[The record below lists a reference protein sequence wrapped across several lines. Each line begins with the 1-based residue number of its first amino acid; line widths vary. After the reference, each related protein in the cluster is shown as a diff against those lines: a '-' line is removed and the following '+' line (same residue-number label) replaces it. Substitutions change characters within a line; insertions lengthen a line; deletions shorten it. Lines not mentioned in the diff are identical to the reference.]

1 MGPDTRPFG
10 FAAGDMWDEEGAELT
25 EPKKPEMK
33 FTMQLPKAVPAKSI
47 IRRAVDLSAK

>member
-1 MGPDTRPFG
+1 
-10 FAAGDMWDEEGAELT
+10 MWDEEKTPIT
-25 EPKKPEMK
+25 EPKKPEMT